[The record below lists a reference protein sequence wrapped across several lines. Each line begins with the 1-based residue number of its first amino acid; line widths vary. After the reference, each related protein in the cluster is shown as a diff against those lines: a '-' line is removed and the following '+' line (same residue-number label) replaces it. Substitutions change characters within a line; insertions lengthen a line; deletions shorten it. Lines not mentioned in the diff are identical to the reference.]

1 MKVLLNLQDAQ
12 EVVKKDYKKPLDE
25 TPLSPIQSNSLKD
38 IRTGDKKPL
47 TIIDQALDKDT
58 FEKISSTTTFK
69 EVWEILQNKHKG
81 VDKVQKG
88 HLQIL
93 REELEGLNMKESNS
107 ISSCFSRVLAIMS
120 LLKRNYE
127 SLNDTLVIEKILRSL
142 ELKFDYIVVGIDDS
156 KDLDSMTVDQ
166 LMGSLQTDKEIL

>member
-12 EVVKKDYKKPLDE
+12 EVVKKDYKKLLDE
-25 TPLSPIQSNSLKD
+25 TPLSPIQSDSLTD
-38 IRTGDKKPL
+38 IRMRDKKPL

-69 EVWEILQNKHKG
+69 EVQEILQNKHKG

-127 SLNDTLVIEKILRSL
+127 SLNDSC
-142 ELKFDYIVVGIDDS
+142 D
-156 KDLDSMTVDQ
+156 
-166 LMGSLQTDKEIL
+166 

>member
-1 MKVLLNLQDAQ
+1 M
-12 EVVKKDYKKPLDE
+12 
-25 TPLSPIQSNSLKD
+25 
-38 IRTGDKKPL
+38 RDKKPL

-81 VDKVQKG
+81 VDKVKKG
-88 HLQIL
+88 LLQIL
-93 REELEGLNMKESNS
+93 REEFEGLNMKESNS
-107 ISSCFSRVLAIMS
+107 ISNYFSRVLTIMS

>member
-1 MKVLLNLQDAQ
+1 M
-12 EVVKKDYKKPLDE
+12 
-25 TPLSPIQSNSLKD
+25 
-38 IRTGDKKPL
+38 RDKKPL

-156 KDLDSMTVDQ
+156 KDLDSMTIDQ
-166 LMGSLQTDKEIL
+166 LMGS

>member
-12 EVVKKDYKKPLDE
+12 EVVKKDYKKLLDE
-25 TPLSPIQSNSLKD
+25 TPLSPIQSDSLTD
-38 IRTGDKKPL
+38 IRMRDKKPL

-127 SLNDTLVIEKILRSL
+127 SLNDSC
-142 ELKFDYIVVGIDDS
+142 D
-156 KDLDSMTVDQ
+156 
-166 LMGSLQTDKEIL
+166 

>member
-1 MKVLLNLQDAQ
+1 M
-12 EVVKKDYKKPLDE
+12 
-25 TPLSPIQSNSLKD
+25 
-38 IRTGDKKPL
+38 RDKKPL

>member
-12 EVVKKDYKKPLDE
+12 EVVKKDYKKLLDE
-25 TPLSPIQSNSLKD
+25 TPLSPIQSDSLTD
-38 IRTGDKKPL
+38 IRMRDKKPL

-69 EVWEILQNKHKG
+69 EVQEILQNKHKG
-81 VDKVQKG
+81 VDKVKKG
-88 HLQIL
+88 LLQIL
-93 REELEGLNMKESNS
+93 REEFEGLNMKESNS

-127 SLNDTLVIEKILRSL
+127 SLNDSC
-142 ELKFDYIVVGIDDS
+142 D
-156 KDLDSMTVDQ
+156 
-166 LMGSLQTDKEIL
+166 